1 MPGHFDEAGRALPFD
16 AAAGVAMPEGFS
28 RAVYLLLGP
37 GSTMLITDAPVLAE
51 NTTSSFTVLSDGPP
65 GGAPQ

>member
-1 MPGHFDEAGRALPFD
+1 
-16 AAAGVAMPEGFS
+16 
-28 RAVYLLLGP
+28 
-37 GSTMLITDAPVLAE
+37 MLITDAPVLAE